1 MGARVEFGQM
11 YGGKGRICIRVGQL
25 QNAVSEEQLTA
36 FRQCS
41 AEIEAGSLFGW
52 NPSRHRRACNGRE
65 ERL

>member
-41 AEIEAGSLFGW
+41 AEIEADSLFG
-52 NPSRHRRACNGRE
+52 
-65 ERL
+65 